1 MSMFRVHA
9 RPQNTAI
16 RAITAA
22 VAFVAL
28 VAPAFAQSTNSEP
41 PANAR
46 VRVGPLAVKPSVALT
61 NVGIDSNVFN
71 EAQNPKRDVTAT
83 IEPQIE
89 TWLRLGAGRL
99 HTRSRSGI
107 VYFQQYHGERS
118 VNADHQA
125 RLEFLFNRVRPF
137 VEASFLD
144 SRLRPGY
151 EIDTRARREETAVT
165 AGGRIRLIG
174 ATWLDIAA
182 HRSRVAFDADA
193 TFFGTHVRDVLNRDV
208 DRVTASVRYPLT
220 PYTTIVMRADTQR
233 DRFELSPVRDAKS
246 LRILPGVEF
255 DSRAAISGRAFVG
268 YHRFDAFSADVPSYR
283 GLNASVDLTYIVHRS
298 TKFSVRA
305 ERDVEYSM
313 ERVQPYF
320 LATDVS
326 GSITQALF
334 RPWDVQVTWGRQQ
347 LDYVDAGSPTNEP
360 GRIDRVRTYGAGIGY
375 RISSDTRVGVDVSYY
390 RRASDHEGR
399 QYETLRAGTSVTYGF

>member
-1 MSMFRVHA
+1 MFMLVF
-9 RPQNTAI
+9 
-16 RAITAA
+16 RAIA
-22 VAFVAL
+22 VPMAFVAL
-28 VAPAFAQSTNSEP
+28 VAPAFAQSMSSEP
-41 PANAR
+41 PASAR

-61 NVGIDSNVFN
+61 NLGIDSNVFN

-99 HTRSRSGI
+99 STRSRGGV
-107 VYFQQYHGERS
+107 VYFQQYDGERS

-174 ATWLDIAA
+174 DTWLDITA
-182 HRSRVAFDADA
+182 HRSRVEFDADA
-193 TFFGTHVRDVLNRDV
+193 TFFGTHVRDVLNREV
-208 DRVTASVRYPLT
+208 ERVTARLRYPLT

-233 DRFELSPVRDAKS
+233 DRFELSPVRDSKS
-246 LRILPGVEF
+246 LRILPGIEF
-255 DSRAAISGRAFVG
+255 DSRAAISGSAFVG
-268 YHRFDAFSADVPSYR
+268 YHRFDALGADVPSYR
-283 GLNASVDLTYIVHRS
+283 GLNASVDLTYIFRRS
-298 TKFSVRA
+298 TRFSIRTG
-305 ERDVEYSM
+305 RDVEYSM

-320 LATDVS
+320 VVTDVS

-334 RPWDVQVTWGRQQ
+334 RPWDVQTTWGRQQ
-347 LDYVDAGSPTNEP
+347 LAYVNVGSPADGP
-360 GRIDRVRTYGAGIGY
+360 GRIDRVQTYGAGIGY

-390 RRASDHEGR
+390 RRASDYEGR